1 MACSVKLLQLERIP
15 ILTGQTA
22 SGKTE
27 IACRLVE
34 EFDDL
39 IVISADSRKIY
50 RYMDIGTAKPHYPCR
65 YRYRMLDI
73 VEPDEQYNVWRY
85 YRKAEEEIGRALSEG
100 RRVLVEGGTVFYI
113 RALMEGL
120 SDYPPVPESLV
131 RELESMDTSSLYRLL
146 YERDPRR
153 ASRIHPSDRFRIL
166 RSLYVVL
173 VAGRSFEEVSRER
186 FVPPSFRY
194 EPFVLSIPV
203 GELYRSIE
211 KRVYDMLEE
220 GLLQE
225 VRTLVER
232 YGPDAVALRKTID
245 YFEFIPYLEGKI
257 SLERAIADTIRDTKD
272 FARRQKTFLKKIEGR
287 RGGRREVLHW
297 LSDFLKRT

>member
-1 MACSVKLLQLERIP
+1 MQLKRIP

-22 SGKTE
+22 SGKTD

-39 IVISADSRKIY
+39 VVISADSRKIY

-65 YRYRMLDI
+65 DRYRMLDL

-85 YRKAEEEIGRALSEG
+85 YRRAEEEIAKAVSGG
-100 RRVLVEGGTVFYI
+100 KRVLVEGGTIFYI

-120 SDYPPVPESLV
+120 SDYPPVPDSLI
-131 RELESMDTSSLYRLL
+131 RELESMETPELYHLL
-146 YERDPRR
+146 LERDPRR
-153 ASRIHPSDRFRIL
+153 ASQIHPSDRFRIL

-173 VAGRSFEEVSRER
+173 VAGKSFDEVSRER
-186 FVPPSFRY
+186 FVPPSFQY
-194 EPFVLSIPV
+194 EVFVLSIPV
-203 GELYRSIE
+203 RELYFSIE

-220 GLLQE
+220 GLLEE
-225 VRTLVER
+225 VRSLVER

-257 SLERAIADTIRDTKD
+257 TLERAIEDTIRDTKD

-287 RGGRREVLHW
+287 RGGRQETFQQL
-297 LSDFLKRT
+297 LEFLRRT

>member
-1 MACSVKLLQLERIP
+1 MKRIP

-22 SGKTE
+22 SGKTD

-39 IVISADSRKIY
+39 VVISADSRKIY

-65 YRYRMLDI
+65 DRYRMLDL

-85 YRKAEEEIGRALSEG
+85 YRRAEEEIAKAVSGG
-100 RRVLVEGGTVFYI
+100 KRVLVEGGTIFYI

-120 SDYPPVPESLV
+120 SDYPPVPDSLI
-131 RELESMDTSSLYRLL
+131 RELESMETPELYRLL
-146 YERDPRR
+146 LERDPRR
-153 ASRIHPSDRFRIL
+153 ASQIHPSDRFRIL

-173 VAGRSFEEVSRER
+173 VAGKSFDEVSRER
-186 FVPPSFRY
+186 FVPPSFQY
-194 EPFVLSIPV
+194 EVFVLSIPV
-203 GELYRSIE
+203 RELYFSIE

-220 GLLQE
+220 GLLEE
-225 VRTLVER
+225 VRSLVER

-257 SLERAIADTIRDTKD
+257 TLERAIEDTIRDTKD

-287 RGGRREVLHW
+287 RGGRQETFQQL
-297 LSDFLKRT
+297 LEFLRRT

>member
-1 MACSVKLLQLERIP
+1 MKRIP

-22 SGKTE
+22 SGKTD

-39 IVISADSRKIY
+39 VVISADSRKIY

-65 YRYRMLDI
+65 DRYRMLDL

-85 YRKAEEEIGRALSEG
+85 YRRAEEEIAKAVSGG
-100 RRVLVEGGTVFYI
+100 KRVLVEGGTIFYI

-120 SDYPPVPESLV
+120 SDYPPVPDSLI
-131 RELESMDTSSLYRLL
+131 RELESMETPELYRLL
-146 YERDPRR
+146 LERDPRR
-153 ASRIHPSDRFRIL
+153 ASQIHPSDRFRIL

-173 VAGRSFEEVSRER
+173 VAGKSFDEVSRER

-194 EPFVLSIPV
+194 EVFVLSIPV
-203 GELYRSIE
+203 RELYFSIE

-220 GLLQE
+220 GLLEE
-225 VRTLVER
+225 VRSLVER

-257 SLERAIADTIRDTKD
+257 TLERAIEDTIRDTKD

-287 RGGRREVLHW
+287 RGGRQETFQQL
-297 LSDFLKRT
+297 LEFLRRT

>member
-1 MACSVKLLQLERIP
+1 LKRIP

-22 SGKTE
+22 SGKTD

-39 IVISADSRKIY
+39 VVISADSRKIY
-50 RYMDIGTAKPHYPCR
+50 RYMDIGTAKPDYPCR
-65 YRYRMLDI
+65 SRYRMLDI

-85 YRKAEEEIGRALSEG
+85 YRKAEEEIGKALSEG
-100 RRVLVEGGTVFYI
+100 KRVLVEGGTIFYI

-120 SDYPPVPESLV
+120 SDYPPVPDSLV
-131 RELESMDTSSLYRLL
+131 KELDSKDTSELYQLL
-146 YERDPRR
+146 RDKDPRR
-153 ASRIHPSDRFRIL
+153 ASQIHPSDRFRIL

-173 VAGRSFEEVSRER
+173 VSGKTFEEASRER

-194 EPFVLSIPV
+194 DPFILSIPAK
-203 GELYRSIE
+203 ELYRSIE
-211 KRVYDMLEE
+211 DRVYNMLED
-220 GLLQE
+220 GLLDE
-225 VRTLVER
+225 VKYLVEK

-257 SLERAIADTIRDTKD
+257 SLEKAIEDTIKDTKD
-272 FARRQKTFLKKIEGR
+272 FARRQRTFLKKIEGK
-287 RGGRREVLHW
+287 RGGRQETFQW
-297 LSDFLKRT
+297 ISDFLRRT

>member
-1 MACSVKLLQLERIP
+1 MRKIP

-22 SGKTE
+22 SGKTD
-27 IACRLVE
+27 IACKLVE

-39 IVISADSRKIY
+39 VVISADSRKIY

-65 YRYRMLDI
+65 DRYRMLDL

-85 YRKAEEEIGRALSEG
+85 YRRAEEEIAKAIAAGK
-100 RRVLVEGGTVFYI
+100 RVLVEGGTIFYI

-120 SDYPPVPESLV
+120 SDYPPVPESLE
-131 RELESMDTSSLYRLL
+131 RELESMETGELYRLL
-146 YERDPRR
+146 REKDPRR
-153 ASRIHPSDRFRIL
+153 ASQIHPSDRFRIL
-166 RSLYVVL
+166 RSLHVVL
-173 VAGRSFEEVSRER
+173 VAGKPFDEVSRER

-203 GELYRSIE
+203 RELYLSIE
-211 KRVYDMLEE
+211 KRVYDMLED
-220 GLLQE
+220 GLLDE
-225 VRTLVER
+225 VRDLVER

-257 SLERAIADTIRDTKD
+257 SLEKAIEDTIRDTKD

-287 RGGRREVLHW
+287 RGGRREAFQYL
-297 LSDFLKRT
+297 LDFLRRT

>member
-1 MACSVKLLQLERIP
+1 MKRIP

-22 SGKTE
+22 SGKTD

-39 IVISADSRKIY
+39 VVISADSRKIY

-65 YRYRMLDI
+65 DRYRMLDL

-85 YRKAEEEIGRALSEG
+85 YRRAEEEIAKAVSGG
-100 RRVLVEGGTVFYI
+100 KRVLVEGGTIFYI

-120 SDYPPVPESLV
+120 SDYPPVPDSLI
-131 RELESMDTSSLYRLL
+131 RELESMETPELYHLL
-146 YERDPRR
+146 LERDPRR
-153 ASRIHPSDRFRIL
+153 ASQIHPSDRFRIL

-173 VAGRSFEEVSRER
+173 VAGKSFDEVSRER
-186 FVPPSFRY
+186 FVPPSFQY
-194 EPFVLSIPV
+194 EVFVLSIPV
-203 GELYRSIE
+203 RELYFSIE

-220 GLLQE
+220 GLLEE
-225 VRTLVER
+225 VRSLVER

-257 SLERAIADTIRDTKD
+257 TLERAIEDTIRDTKD

-287 RGGRREVLHW
+287 RGGRQETFQQL
-297 LSDFLKRT
+297 LEFLRRT